1 MAVNEITFLRRM
13 IYTYKNP
20 QNDEGFLQSKK
31 TFEQSTQAVRNNRY
45 INNSKFNKITMEST
59 QMQ

>member
-20 QNDEGFLQSKK
+20 QNDRIF
-31 TFEQSTQAVRNNRY
+31 TEQEN
-45 INNSKFNKITMEST
+45 I
-59 QMQ
+59 

>member
-20 QNDEGFLQSKK
+20 QNDQDF
-31 TFEQSTQAVRNNRY
+31 NRALG
-45 INNSKFNKITMEST
+45 IHTNKGLNQFYKII
-59 QMQ
+59 